1 MVRATI
7 EFVGVMGLRFTCFF
21 GWALLLLLPREAREQ
36 PSAEKTTNTKPVF
49 DGAKVVAIE
58 RPAKQLLERS
68 RLEAYKGAVVERST
82 KRMVTTEFES
92 VATSQ
97 EESGNPLALGLVRWH
112 ATFRAACEAAGHSGK
127 PVLLFQLL
135 GRLDQEFC

>member
-7 EFVGVMGLRFTCFF
+7 EFVGAMGLHFTCFF
-21 GWALLLLLPREAREQ
+21 GWAVLLLLPSEAREQ
-36 PSAEKTTNTKPVF
+36 PSAEKTTNTKAVF

-68 RLEAYKGAVVERST
+68 RPEVYKEAVVEGAAQR
-82 KRMVTTEFES
+82 V
-92 VATSQ
+92 VARG
-97 EESGNPLALGLVRWH
+97 SGIVANSNENSGHPVAPGLVRWR
-112 ATFRAACEAAGHSGK
+112 ATFASACEAASYSGK

-135 GRLDQEFC
+135 GRLDREFC